1 MKDTT
6 NLLGTVGTGSRA
18 RGHELLTTHGISP
31 THGFLAGSA
40 VHLPPEFARWERI
53 AVELPYLLTSGRLRG
68 IADGLPPLDVE
79 ALDDVGQQRRAH
91 LLLSFM
97 AGAYRCAESTGARIP
112 SGIAVP
118 WNRIARRL
126 GRPAATTYASVV
138 LENWTVEDDGP
149 FEPERLRSQ
158 ILLTGSDDECWLYR
172 IAAVAEQRGARTLRA
187 VSRLFQDLPEDDP
200 GPVREHLHEL
210 QESLRAASV
219 ILRRLPE
226 RCAPARL
233 DGRVAC
239 FLAEWTGVSPP
250 PVGSRRAPAVSPLQ
264 SPFLQTADAALGI
277 AHIAECRRTIRAQ
290 RSLMPPAPRR
300 LIEVVEGSLHL
311 RAFVRRHSRDAGLR
325 QGYNGCVDALA
336 GLRAV
341 QSRLARSY
349 LPDGEGAVDDQANDP
364 GGRLQ
369 ALAELMRAATR
380 EAVL

>member
-1 MKDTT
+1 
-6 NLLGTVGTGSRA
+6 
-18 RGHELLTTHGISP
+18 
-31 THGFLAGSA
+31 
-40 VHLPPEFARWERI
+40 
-53 AVELPYLLTSGRLRG
+53 
-68 IADGLPPLDVE
+68 
-79 ALDDVGQQRRAH
+79 
-91 LLLSFM
+91 
-97 AGAYRCAESTGARIP
+97 
-112 SGIAVP
+112 
-118 WNRIARRL
+118 
-126 GRPAATTYASVV
+126 VV

-250 PVGSRRAPAVSPLQ
+250 PVGSRGAPAVSPLQ